1 MVQGVAVSDIG
12 IVLFVVVHTVIAGF
26 FLSSKGET
34 MIRTEIKTKSSIVRI
49 HDEYC
54 NAPSEGC
61 ISHLN
66 QIVSNY
72 YKRRNITEE
81 AVAVQDKNI
90 VPQ

>member
-1 MVQGVAVSDIG
+1 
-12 IVLFVVVHTVIAGF
+12 
-26 FLSSKGET
+26 

-66 QIVSNY
+66 QIVSKY

-81 AVAVQDKNI
+81 AVAVQDENT
-90 VPQ
+90 VSQ

>member
-1 MVQGVAVSDIG
+1 
-12 IVLFVVVHTVIAGF
+12 
-26 FLSSKGET
+26 

-72 YKRRNITEE
+72 YKRRNISEE
-81 AVAVQDKNI
+81 AVAVQDENKFITTIYLETNEKHI
-90 VPQ
+90 E

>member
-1 MVQGVAVSDIG
+1 MA
-12 IVLFVVVHTVIAGF
+12 VHTVIAGF
-26 FLSSKGET
+26 FLSSKGEA

-72 YKRRNITEE
+72 YKRRNMTKETF
-81 AVAVQDKNI
+81 AVQNENTAS
-90 VPQ
+90 Q

>member
-1 MVQGVAVSDIG
+1 
-12 IVLFVVVHTVIAGF
+12 
-26 FLSSKGET
+26 
-34 MIRTEIKTKSSIVRI
+34 MIRTEIKTKSSVVRI

-61 ISHLN
+61 IFHLN

-81 AVAVQDKNI
+81 AVAVQDENT
-90 VPQ
+90 VSQ

>member
-1 MVQGVAVSDIG
+1 
-12 IVLFVVVHTVIAGF
+12 
-26 FLSSKGET
+26 

-49 HDEYC
+49 HDEHC

-72 YKRRNITEE
+72 YKRRNITEGRDE
-81 AVAVQDKNI
+81 LMEAAVAYIQEQK
-90 VPQ
+90 